1 MFIID
6 KIDNRKLQFK
16 TWNNSIWFGNQNV
29 VSCTFVKLSTSLKF
43 KPRILDLKMK
53 LCHRILQEIMK
64 KDNTWNIRRL
74 VDVSF
79 GPST

>member
-53 LCHRILQEIMK
+53 LSMYIYVLLLTLHVL
-64 KDNTWNIRRL
+64 L
-74 VDVSF
+74 VIFDVLHSEKV
-79 GPST
+79 G